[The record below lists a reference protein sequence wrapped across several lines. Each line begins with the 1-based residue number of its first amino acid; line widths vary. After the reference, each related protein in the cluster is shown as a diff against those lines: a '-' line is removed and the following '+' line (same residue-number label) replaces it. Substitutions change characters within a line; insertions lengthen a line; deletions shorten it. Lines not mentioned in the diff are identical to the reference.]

1 MMLSNLFSGVSGHVE
16 DTAGK
21 SSSALRSGRTAEAGR
36 LRSFVPGQMLRGEI
50 VSRNGSEIQLKLSE
64 DMVLNAHVDQSIH
77 LEIGQ
82 SVTFEVKSNGAALAL
97 SPLFTN
103 VSADINVL
111 KALEM
116 AGLPVN
122 ETTVAMTE
130 QLMKAGMPVNRSSLQ
145 QIYREINSFPEC
157 EASDVISL
165 HRLQLPVNEENVL
178 QAVSYRNLEHQLLKG
193 IADVLEQLPETLD
206 ALVQNGDAAGAET
219 LLRQLAE
226 LFSEEGTIPL
236 ELPETEVQG
245 LPEMPLTES
254 YSEQMPSEDAGQP
267 VSGMPSEHP
276 PVGIPPEDAGQLPA
290 TADPGRAEQDGAP
303 ASGKTGQLFLGQE
316 QTVRGDSDDVE
327 KGGMTEKLRGL
338 AVEAGLTA
346 EERQESAKQ
355 LKNPTVGDRELLEML
370 SVLRRSSQGA
380 SAVRRMFADSSVQK
394 LLTEQLKEQWT
405 LRPEEL
411 SQPGKVGELYRRMN
425 RQLRSLLQ
433 TLESAG
439 QGESGAA
446 KAITGMTQ
454 NLDFMSRINQLYSYV
469 QLPLRLRGSDA
480 HGDLYVYTTGKG
492 MSDAEGKVSALLH
505 LDMEHLGPLD
515 VYLALEAG
523 RLSSKFTVADEE
535 ILDFLEAHMEI
546 LTERLEKRGYAC
558 SVSMTAAGTAQEKEE
573 GGGLAPLLQQTGSV
587 LLSHYAFDVRT

>member
-21 SSSALRSGRTAEAGR
+21 SSSASHSARAADAGGK

-50 VSRNGSEIQLKLSE
+50 VSGSGGEIQLKLSD
-64 DMVLNAHVDQSIH
+64 DMILNARVDQNVH
-77 LEIGQ
+77 LETGQ
-82 SVTFEVKSNGAALAL
+82 IVTFEVKSNGAALSL

-103 VSADINVL
+103 VSADVNVL
-111 KALEM
+111 KALDM

-122 ETTVAMTE
+122 ETTVSMTE
-130 QLMKAGMPVNRSSLQ
+130 QLMKAGMSVSRSSLQ
-145 QIYREINSFPEC
+145 QIFREINSFPEC
-157 EASDVISL
+157 EPSDVITL

-193 IADVLEQLPETLD
+193 IADVLERLPEALD
-206 ALVQNGDAAGAET
+206 GLVQNGDDAGAEA
-219 LLRQLAE
+219 LFRQLAE
-226 LFSEEGTIPL
+226 LFSEEDPVSFR
-236 ELPETEVQG
+236 LPEAEGQS
-245 LPEMPLTES
+245 LSEMPPADPA
-254 YSEQMPSEDAGQP
+254 SEQPSENAGQP
-267 VSGMPSEHP
+267 VSGISSEQMSS
-276 PVGIPPEDAGQLPA
+276 GILSEDAGQLSE
-290 TADPGRAEQDGAP
+290 AEALVHTKQDGAQTP
-303 ASGKTGQLFLGQE
+303 GERQFSLEQE
-316 QTVRGDSDDVE
+316 QTARDADDVE
-327 KGGMTEKLRGL
+327 KGALTEKLRGL
-338 AVEAGLTA
+338 TDEAGLTA
-346 EERQESAKQ
+346 EEREALAKQ
-355 LKNPTVGDRELLEML
+355 LKNPTAGGRELLEAL

-380 SAVRRMFADSSVQK
+380 SAVRRVFADSSVQK

-411 SQPGKVGELYRRMN
+411 SQPGKVEELYRRMN
-425 RQLRSLLQ
+425 RQLKSLLQ

-454 NLDFMSRINQLYSYV
+454 NLDFMSQINQMYSYV

-480 HGDLYVYTTGKG
+480 HGDLYVYTNRKRL
-492 MSDAEGKVSALLH
+492 SDADGKVSALLH

-515 VYLALEAG
+515 VYLTLEAG

-558 SVSMTAAGTAQEKEE
+558 SVSVTTGTAQEKEE
-573 GGGLAPLLQQTGSV
+573 AGGLAPLLQQTGSV